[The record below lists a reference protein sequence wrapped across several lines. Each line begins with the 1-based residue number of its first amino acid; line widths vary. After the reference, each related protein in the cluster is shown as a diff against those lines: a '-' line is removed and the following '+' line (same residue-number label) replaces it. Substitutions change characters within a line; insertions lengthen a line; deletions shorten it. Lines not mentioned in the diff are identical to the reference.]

1 MPAGPS
7 LSKDS
12 GKELL
17 FALANFGSFWHLELV
32 ESVQSGPTVSGHS
45 FPVLLFALR
54 ETLITEFRA
63 YVGLGCPESLN

>member
-17 FALANFGSFWHLELV
+17 LALANFGSFWHLELV
-32 ESVQSGPTVSGHS
+32 ELVQSGPTVSFMCLCHS

-54 ETLITEFRA
+54 KTLITEFRA
-63 YVGLGCPESLN
+63 YLGLG

>member
-17 FALANFGSFWHLELV
+17 FALTNFGSFWHLELV
-32 ESVQSGPTVSGHS
+32 ESVSFMCLCHS

-63 YVGLGCPESLN
+63 YLGLGCPESLN